1 MVHQGRTPESCFREC
16 LRRWIFKSCYTHC
29 GFASCETYWCV
40 AEGSVP
46 SNTGYLFGGLY
57 SNVSKN
63 PVTQDHS
70 CPDRFYALRFGAT
83 MQVCVSDD
91 YELGFQQSVP
101 FGGFFSC
108 NTGNPLGV
116 KKAADSAKGSNG
128 MFSLSLIYLTL
139 VGMFSLLFSRHFLF

>member
-1 MVHQGRTPESCFREC
+1 
-16 LRRWIFKSCYTHC
+16 
-29 GFASCETYWCV
+29 
-40 AEGSVP
+40 
-46 SNTGYLFGGLY
+46 
-57 SNVSKN
+57 
-63 PVTQDHS
+63 
-70 CPDRFYALRFGAT
+70 

-128 MFSLSLIYLTL
+128 MSPLFPLLHLTL
-139 VGMFSLLFSRHFLF
+139 VGMFSLLSSRNFLF

>member
-1 MVHQGRTPESCFREC
+1 
-16 LRRWIFKSCYTHC
+16 
-29 GFASCETYWCV
+29 
-40 AEGSVP
+40 
-46 SNTGYLFGGLY
+46 
-57 SNVSKN
+57 
-63 PVTQDHS
+63 
-70 CPDRFYALRFGAT
+70 
-83 MQVCVSDD
+83 MQVCLSDD

-139 VGMFSLLFSRHFLF
+139 VGMFSLLFQDISYFNDGEEKLFNEII